1 MMLPVWII
9 STRAKLAENQLD
21 SSNMVPAQW
30 QSMYWCRHSGWQ
42 HPVAYSQRTCSRNV
56 ITQPVPSSPSTG
68 KYVTFKSAC
77 LTLVRTKSMRRKW
90 GDGDD
95 AADAIVKGQEQ
106 GAVLQLDDPIFEIFL
121 TALLLWLQQ
130 HLIATLVPS
139 PSMNC
144 VFSFLHM
151 WSISIPRWFTMY
163 RPTGFVIFVW

>member
-30 QSMYWCRHSGWQ
+30 QSMYWCRHSGWE

-56 ITQPVPSSPSTG
+56 ITHPVPSSPSTG

-77 LTLVRTKSMRRKW
+77 LTLVPTKSMRWKW

-106 GAVLQLDDPIFEIFL
+106 GAVLQLDLWNLSHRAIIMAA
-121 TALLLWLQQ
+121 TAFNSNTCTISFCDLCNFYPKMIYNVLFYWFC
-130 HLIATLVPS
+130 HFGLV
-139 PSMNC
+139 MLANC
-144 VFSFLHM
+144 K
-151 WSISIPRWFTMY
+151 
-163 RPTGFVIFVW
+163 

>member
-77 LTLVRTKSMRRKW
+77 LTLVPTKSMRWKW

-95 AADAIVKGQEQ
+95 AATAFSSNTCAISFYELCLLIPSY
-106 GAVLQLDDPIFEIFL
+106 AVNFYPKIIYNVLFCWFC
-121 TALLLWLQQ
+121 
-130 HLIATLVPS
+130 HFGLV
-139 PSMNC
+139 MFANC
-144 VFSFLHM
+144 K
-151 WSISIPRWFTMY
+151 
-163 RPTGFVIFVW
+163 